1 MTDAQD
7 DEGADLGFEVL
18 GFGASGFRCFG
29 GIGYYDILGVR
40 QSGLLNIRA
49 LTITNAVVGS

>member
-1 MTDAQD
+1 ME